1 MLPQGG
7 LQLFVSALGLA
18 MEGELCVSISEIPE
32 SFNAASMFIDRHVA
46 EGRGDCIA
54 LRWNEQRI
62 TYEELAANVN
72 RAGHMFLHLGI
83 RPEERV
89 LLSVFDSPEFVY
101 SFWGAVKIGAVPV
114 PVNTFLRPDE
124 YAYLLNNSRAVACVV
139 SQEVG
144 PLIASVSARYLR
156 HRILVGSSDEATLS
170 FWKLMEHESAVL
182 EPEPTYRDDMA
193 LWLYSS
199 GSTGSP
205 KGVVHLHRSL
215 LYCSATYAEEVLG
228 VGPDDVTLSA
238 ARLFFAYGLGGGM
251 YFALHAGGTA
261 AVVSD
266 RPTPESMFAAIH
278 RYRPTI
284 FFGVPTLYA
293 AMLQMK
299 DIERKYDLSSL
310 RLCASAGEA
319 LPAELFNQWK
329 ERFGVEILDG
339 IGSTEA
345 LHIFLSN
352 RAGQVRPGSSGSP
365 VPGYEARIINEQGQD
380 VPRGEIGDLII
391 KGGSLTAGYWRRLEA
406 TRRALQGEW
415 LRTGDTYYQDNDGV
429 YWYCGRSDDMLK
441 VSGQWVSPAEIEG
454 LLFQHAAVLEA
465 AVVGWEDENRLVKP
479 KAFVVLKDGQTPSP
493 TLAEELQ
500 AFVKARTLP
509 HKYPRWIEFVAELP
523 KTATGKIQRYKLRQA

>member
-1 MLPQGG
+1 MRNVP
-7 LQLFVSALGLA
+7 
-18 MEGELCVSISEIPE
+18 IPEIPE
-32 SFNAASMFIDRHVA
+32 SFNAASAFIDRHV
-46 EGRGDCIA
+46 EESRGDRVA
-54 LRWNEQRI
+54 LRWEDQEV
-62 TYEELAANVN
+62 TYAELAAHVN
-72 RAGHMFLHLGI
+72 RTGNAFLRLGI
-83 RPEERV
+83 RPQERV
-89 LLSVFDSPEFVY
+89 LLAVFDSPEFVY
-101 SFWGAVKIGAVPV
+101 SFWGALKIGAVPV

-124 YAYLLNNSRAVACVV
+124 YAYLLDNSQASAFVA
-139 SQEVG
+139 SQEVW
-144 PLIASVSARYLR
+144 PSVASASTPRVR
-156 HRILVGSSDEATLS
+156 HRIVVGDARPEALS
-170 FWKLMEHESAVL
+170 FKSLLENESQTL
-182 EPEPTYRDDMA
+182 ESEPTHRDDMA

-205 KGVVHLHRSL
+205 KGVVHLHRNL
-215 LYCSATYAEEVLG
+215 LYCSATYAQDVLG
-228 VGPDDVTLSA
+228 MGPDDVTLSA

-261 AVVSD
+261 ALVSD

-299 DIERKYDLSSL
+299 DGERNYDLSSL

-319 LPAELFNQWK
+319 LPAELFKQWK
-329 ERFGVEILDG
+329 ARFGVEILDG

-352 RAGQVRPGSSGSP
+352 RAGQVQPGSSGTP
-365 VPGYEARIINEQGQD
+365 VPGYEVRIIDQNGQNVPQGE
-380 VPRGEIGDLII
+380 VGDLII
-391 KGGSLTAGYWRRLEA
+391 KGGSLTSGYWRKLEA

-415 LRTGDTYYQDNDGV
+415 LRTGDTYYQDADGV

-479 KAFVVLKDGQTPSP
+479 KAFVVLKEGTTPSP
-493 TLAEELQ
+493 ALAEELQ

-509 HKYPRWIEFVAELP
+509 HKYPRWIEFVSELP
-523 KTATGKIQRYKLRQA
+523 KTATGKIQRYKLRQSSRDEQERTK

>member
-1 MLPQGG
+1 
-7 LQLFVSALGLA
+7 
-18 MEGELCVSISEIPE
+18 
-32 SFNAASMFIDRHVA
+32 
-46 EGRGDCIA
+46 
-54 LRWNEQRI
+54 
-62 TYEELAANVN
+62 
-72 RAGHMFLHLGI
+72 
-83 RPEERV
+83 
-89 LLSVFDSPEFVY
+89 
-101 SFWGAVKIGAVPV
+101 
-114 PVNTFLRPDE
+114 
-124 YAYLLNNSRAVACVV
+124 
-139 SQEVG
+139 
-144 PLIASVSARYLR
+144 
-156 HRILVGSSDEATLS
+156 
-170 FWKLMEHESAVL
+170 
-182 EPEPTYRDDMA
+182 MA

-205 KGVVHLHRSL
+205 KGVVHLHRNL
-215 LYCSATYAEEVLG
+215 LYCSATYAQEVLDMR
-228 VGPDDVTLSA
+228 PDDVTLSA

-251 YFALHAGGTA
+251 YFALSAGGTA
-261 AVVSD
+261 ALVSD
-266 RPTPESMFAAIH
+266 RPTPETMFAAIH

-299 DIERKYDLSSL
+299 DGERKYDLSSL

-319 LPAELFNQWK
+319 LPAELFKQWK
-329 ERFGVEILDG
+329 ARFGVEILDG

-352 RAGQVRPGSSGSP
+352 RAGQVQPGSSGTP
-365 VPGYEARIINEQGQD
+365 VPGYEIRIIDQNGQD
-380 VPRGEIGDLII
+380 VPQGEVGDLII
-391 KGGSLTAGYWRRLEA
+391 KGGSLTSGYWRKFEA

-415 LRTGDTYYQDNDGV
+415 LRTGDTYYQDADGV

-479 KAFVVLKDGQTPSP
+479 KAFVVLKEGTTPSP

-509 HKYPRWIEFVAELP
+509 HKYPRWIAFVAELP
-523 KTATGKIQRYKLRQA
+523 KTATGKIQRYKLRQSSRDEQERTK